1 MATGGLPLPRNGD
14 SQNEIEETNTS
25 TKDKRDVILSE
36 KGLLAFEEESSKY
49 KKPLFETWGKVEK
62 CILRVQKCDRT
73 IEQY

>member
-36 KGLLAFEEESSKY
+36 KGLLAFEEECSKY
-49 KKPLFETWGKVEK
+49 KKTYIRNMGESRKMHSTCAKM
-62 CILRVQKCDRT
+62 
-73 IEQY
+73 